1 MSVGKDRA
9 LLFLKGMAM
18 GAADVVPGVSGGTI
32 AFITNI
38 YETLID
44 SIHSIGPKTLVILK
58 NEGIAKAWAS
68 FNGNFL
74 LVLFLGV
81 ATSIFSLAKIITHLL
96 SSQPILVWSFFFGL
110 ILVSAVYVGRQIK
123 DWNATKVATVAAGTL
138 IAWQISG
145 MSPNEIEAT
154 PLIIFFSGALAICA
168 MILPGISGSFILLML
183 GMYSH
188 ILGAIKGLDIAVLS
202 LFGAGCVIGI
212 LSFSRVLN
220 WLLKH
225 YHGLTMAML
234 TGFMI
239 GSLNKVWPWKQTLT
253 YRTNSRGEQVP
264 LLEQNVSPLEYADVV
279 GAQPQL
285 AGGIAL
291 MVLAI
296 VVVGSL
302 ELIALKSKTDSGQKT
317 I

>member
-1 MSVGKDRA
+1 MQGGKDRA

-58 NEGIAKAWAS
+58 NEGIAKAWSS

-74 LVLFLGV
+74 LVLFLGI
-81 ATSIFSLAKIITHLL
+81 ATSVFSLAKLITHLL
-96 SSQPILVWSFFFGL
+96 QNHPVLVWSFFFGL
-110 ILVSAVYVGRQIK
+110 IVVSAIYVGRQIK
-123 DWNATKVATVAAGTL
+123 DWNPAKAIVLLVGAGF
-138 IAWQISG
+138 AWQIANIT
-145 MSPNEIEAT
+145 PTEIEPT
-154 PLIIFFSGALAICA
+154 PVIVFFSGALAICA

-188 ILGAIKGLDIAVLS
+188 VLGAIKSLDIVTMGI
-202 LFGAGCVIGI
+202 FGCGCVLG
-212 LSFSRVLN
+212 LLMFSRVLN

-225 YHGLTMAML
+225 YHEVTMALL

-239 GSLNKVWPWKQTLT
+239 GSLNKVWPWKHTLS
-253 YRTNSRGEQVP
+253 YRTNSHGEQVP
-264 LLEQNVSPLEYADVV
+264 LLQENVSPARFAELMGQES
-279 GAQPQL
+279 QLL
-285 AGGIAL
+285 AGIGL
-291 MVLAI
+291 MAVAILI
-296 VVVGSL
+296 VVAL
-302 ELIALKSKTDSGQKT
+302 EVVAGYGKDSN
-317 I
+317 